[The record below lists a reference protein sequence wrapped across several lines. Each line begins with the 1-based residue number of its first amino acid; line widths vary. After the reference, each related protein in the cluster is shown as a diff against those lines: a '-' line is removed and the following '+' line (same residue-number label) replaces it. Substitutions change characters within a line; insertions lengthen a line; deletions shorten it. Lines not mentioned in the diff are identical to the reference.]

1 MNPMMTVRTP
11 QTKPDFRIRIDDLSG
26 PEIALLLEEHLAD
39 MNATSPPESKHA
51 LDLDGLKQP
60 DVTFWTLWATDEGQ
74 GERLAGCC
82 ALKRL
87 TAEHGEIKSM
97 RTATAFRRQG
107 VAQRLLQHLLD
118 QAKDQQL
125 NRLSLETGSMDYFAA
140 ARALY
145 IRFGFEVC
153 LPFGDYIE
161 DPNSVFMTRLV

>member
-1 MNPMMTVRTP
+1 MTVRTP
-11 QTKPDFRIRIDDLSG
+11 QTTPDFLIRIDDLSG
-26 PEIALLLEEHLAD
+26 PEIAQLLEEHLAD

-51 LDLDGLKQP
+51 LDLDGLRQA
-60 DVTFWTLWATDEGQ
+60 DVTFWTLWATDNKEQ

-118 QAKDQQL
+118 QAKDQRL
-125 NRLSLETGSMDYFAA
+125 TRLSLETGSMEYFAA
-140 ARALY
+140 ARGLY
-145 IRFGFEVC
+145 SRFGFEEC
-153 LPFGDYIE
+153 PPFGDYIE
-161 DPNSVFMTRLV
+161 DPNSVFMTRRV

>member
-1 MNPMMTVRTP
+1 MTETAVA
-11 QTKPDFRIRIDDLSG
+11 TKPDFHIRIDDLSG
-26 PEIALLLEEHLAD
+26 PEIAQLLEEHLAD

-60 DVTFWTLWATDEGQ
+60 DVTFWTLWAANNDGQ
-74 GERLAGCC
+74 GEQLAGCC

-87 TAEHGEIKSM
+87 TVDHGEIKSM
-97 RTATAFRRQG
+97 RTAMAFRRQG

-118 QAKDQQL
+118 QAKVQQL
-125 NRLSLETGSMDYFAA
+125 SRLSLETGSMDYFAA

-145 IRFGFEVC
+145 SRFGFEAC
-153 LPFGDYIE
+153 PPFGDYVE

>member
-1 MNPMMTVRTP
+1 MTEAVGVTG
-11 QTKPDFRIRIDDLSG
+11 TDFRIQIDDLSG

-51 LDLDGLKQP
+51 LDLGGLKHP
-60 DVTFWTLWATDEGQ
+60 DVTFWTLWARTGNGQ
-74 GERLAGCC
+74 GDQLAGCC

-87 TAEHGEIKSM
+87 DDHHGEIKSM
-97 RTATAFRRQG
+97 RTAPAFRRQG

-118 QAKDQQL
+118 EARAQHLQ
-125 NRLSLETGSMDYFAA
+125 RLSLETGSMDYFAA

-145 IRFGFEVC
+145 SRFGFEVC
-153 LPFGDYIE
+153 LPFGDYTE

>member
-1 MNPMMTVRTP
+1 MTVRTA
-11 QTKPDFRIRIDDLSG
+11 QTKPNFLIRIDDLTG
-26 PEIALLLEEHLAD
+26 PDIARLLEEHLAD

-60 DVTFWTLWATDEGQ
+60 DVTFWTIWATNTEGQ
-74 GERLAGCC
+74 GEQLAGCC

-87 TAEHGEIKSM
+87 TENHGEIKSM
-97 RTATAFRRQG
+97 RTAMAFRRQG

-118 QAKDQQL
+118 QAKVQQL
-125 NRLSLETGSMDYFAA
+125 TRLSLETGSMDYFAA

-145 IRFGFEVC
+145 GRFSFEAC
-153 LPFGDYIE
+153 PPFGDYVE

>member
-1 MNPMMTVRTP
+1 MIVSEP
-11 QTKPDFRIRIDDLSG
+11 QTKPDFLIRIDDLSG
-26 PEIALLLEEHLAD
+26 PEIAQLLEEHLED

-60 DVTFWTLWATDEGQ
+60 DVTFWTLWATNNEGH
-74 GERLAGCC
+74 GEELAGCC

-87 TAEHGEIKSM
+87 TEDHGEIKSM

-107 VAQRLLQHLLD
+107 VAQRLLQHLLE
-118 QAKDQQL
+118 QAKVQKL
-125 NRLSLETGSMDYFAA
+125 TRLSLETGSMDYFAA

-145 IRFGFEVC
+145 GRFGFEAC
-153 LPFGDYIE
+153 PPFGDYVE